1 MPGPDPAAETQG
13 GGGSAAAPRTMSYQD
28 LRKMA
33 EAAASF
39 RGKEFWMVIGP
50 EGWEARTEEPEPGPD
65 HVAIRCRNDPTAA
78 RPEVTRA
85 ELGTSAVAKADLLRL
100 KVGGREERADA
111 VFWSA
116 AAVEKFLVPYYASVY
131 GNQAAPE
138 IAKLVQVLDSPP
150 VGGGEGDPAGASP
163 DAFALAHIPRSE
175 YVKVDGGI
183 AVLSPGPTGVVVSS
197 VGEHAERLQRR
208 ARERKSG
215 SRAT

>member
-1 MPGPDPAAETQG
+1 MSRPDPAVDPQG
-13 GGGSAAAPRTMSYQD
+13 AAGSPAAPMTMSYQD

-33 EAAASF
+33 EAAASL
-39 RGKEFWMVIGP
+39 RGEEFWMVIGP
-50 EGWEARTEEPEPGPD
+50 EGWEARTTEPEPGPD
-65 HVAIRCRNDPTAA
+65 HVAIRCRNEPTAV

-85 ELGTSAVAKADLLRL
+85 ELGTAAVENADLLRL
-100 KVGGREERADA
+100 KVDGREERADA

-150 VGGGEGDPAGASP
+150 VGGGGGDAAGTSP

-175 YVKVDGGI
+175 YVVVSGGI
-183 AVLSPGPTGVVVSS
+183 AVLAAGPAGVVVTS
-197 VGEHAERLQRR
+197 VDEHLEGLQRR
-208 ARERKSG
+208 ESERKSG